1 MKNPKELF
9 ESIVNLSKKA
19 LGEVIVEENVVLA
32 DEVVEK
38 KEVKEEV
45 EKKEAVAPIEEAAP
59 IAPVAQPAAVSKSE
73 FDSAIAEIKEMYA
86 KVLESISPSQSQEVP
101 EALSAVVTEDV
112 VNEEVLLDEEVSEE
126 VVSDEIVVSETPTEE
141 VIEEVIEEEVQVINN
156 EEKVADGLVHDPE
169 AFIEKKETFLYS
181 QNRIATTQDAVFSSL
196 FNNKK

>member
-9 ESIVNLSKKA
+9 ESIVNLSKKV
-19 LGEVIVEENVVLA
+19 LGENDVVENVVLA

-45 EKKEAVAPIEEAAP
+45 KKEAVAPIDEAP
-59 IAPVAQPAAVSKSE
+59 IAPVTQPAAVSKSE

-101 EALSAVVTEDV
+101 EALSAVVTEGV
-112 VNEEVLLDEEVSEE
+112 VTEEVLLDEEVSEE
-126 VVSDEIVVSETPTEE
+126 VVSEEVVVSETPTEE
-141 VIEEVIEEEVQVINN
+141 VIEEVIEEEVLVVK
-156 EEKVADGLVHDPE
+156 EEKVEDGLVHDPE
-169 AFIEKKETFLYS
+169 SLIEKKETFLYS
-181 QNRIATTQDAVFSSL
+181 QNRVMTTEDVVFNSL

>member
-9 ESIVNLSKKA
+9 ESIVNLSKKV
-19 LGEVIVEENVVLA
+19 LGENDVVENVVLA

-45 EKKEAVAPIEEAAP
+45 ETKEAVAPIDEAVV
-59 IAPVAQPAAVSKSE
+59 APVAQPAAVSKSE

-112 VNEEVLLDEEVSEE
+112 VTEEVLLDEEVVSEE
-126 VVSDEIVVSETPTEE
+126 VVVSETPTEE

-196 FNNKK
+196 FNNKN

>member
-196 FNNKK
+196 FNNKN

>member
-101 EALSAVVTEDV
+101 EALSAVVTEEEV
-112 VNEEVLLDEEVSEE
+112 SEEVLLDEEVSEE
-126 VVSDEIVVSETPTEE
+126 VVTEEVVVSETPTEE
-141 VIEEVIEEEVQVINN
+141 VIEEVVEEEVLVVK
-156 EEKVADGLVHDPE
+156 EEKVADGLILSHC
-169 AFIEKKETFLYS
+169 Y
-181 QNRIATTQDAVFSSL
+181 AVL
-196 FNNKK
+196 RLA

>member
-126 VVSDEIVVSETPTEE
+126 VVSEEVVVSETPTEE

-196 FNNKK
+196 FNNKN